1 MACVTPFLGSSASP
15 YPSELMPTDRP
26 AARRRY
32 ATRMPL
38 EERREELLD
47 AALRV
52 LAREG
57 YGQLTI
63 SAIAAEAGVTRPVV
77 YDAYGGIDPLLHAL
91 LDRTQQRATAAAMA
105 LIPADGTPVELDR
118 WLLEAADGLLQAVEA
133 DPETW
138 RPVLGLTDGA
148 PPAVRER
155 IESTLVLLRGF
166 VADVLRTNLGP
177 GTEPHIEPDI
187 EVDVEVVAHS
197 LVALV
202 QEFARMLLANPD
214 EYPKERLMSA
224 YAGMLALRRRT

>member
-1 MACVTPFLGSSASP
+1 
-15 YPSELMPTDRP
+15 MPTDRP

-52 LAREG
+52 LARDG

-91 LDRTQQRATAAAMA
+91 LDRTQQRATAAALA
-105 LIPADGTPVELDR
+105 LIPAGGTPVELDR

-166 VADVLRTNLGP
+166 VADVLRTNLDP
-177 GTEPHIEPDI
+177 GTEL
-187 EVDVEVVAHS
+187 DVEVVAHS

-202 QEFARMLLANPD
+202 QEFARLLLEKPE
-214 EYPKERLMSA
+214 EYPKERLLDA

>member
-1 MACVTPFLGSSASP
+1 MAN
-15 YPSELMPTDRP
+15 DRP

-32 ATRMPL
+32 AARMPL
-38 EERREELLD
+38 EERREALLD

-52 LAREG
+52 LGRDG

-91 LDRTQQRATAAAMA
+91 LDRTQQRATDAALA
-105 LIPADGTPVELDR
+105 LIPAGGVPVELDR
-118 WLLEAADGLLQAVEA
+118 WLLEAADGLLQAVQE

-177 GTEPHIEPDI
+177 ETEL
-187 EVDVEVVAHS
+187 DVEVVAHS
-197 LVALV
+197 LVTLV
-202 QEFARMLLANPD
+202 QEFARLLLARPD
-214 EYPKERLMSA
+214 EYPKERLLAA
-224 YAGMLALRRRT
+224 YAGMLAVRLRT

>member
-1 MACVTPFLGSSASP
+1 MA
-15 YPSELMPTDRP
+15 TDRP

-52 LAREG
+52 VARAG
-57 YGQLTI
+57 YGHLTI
-63 SAIAAEAGVTRPVV
+63 STIAAEAGVTRPVV

-91 LDRTQQRATAAAMA
+91 LDRTQQRATDAALA
-105 LIPADGTPVELDR
+105 LIPAGGAQIDLDR
-118 WLLEAADGLLQAVEA
+118 WLVDAVDGFLHAVQA

-148 PPAVRER
+148 PAVVRER

-177 GTEPHIEPDI
+177 GTEL
-187 EVDVEVVAHS
+187 DVEVVAHS

-202 QEFARMLLANPD
+202 QELARLLLSKPE
-214 EYPKERLMSA
+214 EYPKERLLSA
-224 YAGMLALRRRT
+224 YAGILALRR

>member
-1 MACVTPFLGSSASP
+1 
-15 YPSELMPTDRP
+15 
-26 AARRRY
+26 
-32 ATRMPL
+32 MPL

-52 LAREG
+52 LARDG

-63 SAIAAEAGVTRPVV
+63 SAIAGEAGVTRPVV

-91 LDRTQQRATAAAMA
+91 LDRTQQRATAAALA
-105 LIPADGTPVELDR
+105 LIPAGGTPVEIDR

-166 VADVLRTNLGP
+166 VADLLRTNLDP
-177 GTEPHIEPDI
+177 GTEL
-187 EVDVEVVAHS
+187 DVEVVAHS

-202 QEFARMLLANPD
+202 QEFARLLLEKPD
-214 EYPKERLMSA
+214 EFPKERLLAA
-224 YAGMLALRRRT
+224 YAGMLALRR

>member
-1 MACVTPFLGSSASP
+1 
-15 YPSELMPTDRP
+15 MPTDRP

-52 LAREG
+52 LARDG

-91 LDRTQQRATAAAMA
+91 LDRTQQRTTAAALA
-105 LIPADGTPVELDR
+105 LIPADGAPVEIDR
-118 WLLEAADGLLQAVEA
+118 WLLEAADGLLRAVEA

-138 RPVLGLTDGA
+138 RPVLGLTDAA

-155 IESTLVLLRGF
+155 IESTLIMLRGF
-166 VADVLRTNLGP
+166 VADLLRTNLDP
-177 GTEPHIEPDI
+177 GTEL
-187 EVDVEVVAHS
+187 DVEVVAHS

-202 QEFARMLLANPD
+202 QEFARLLLAKPD
-214 EYPKERLMSA
+214 EYPKERLLAA
-224 YAGMLALRRRT
+224 YAGMLDLRRRT

>member
-1 MACVTPFLGSSASP
+1 
-15 YPSELMPTDRP
+15 MPTDRP

-32 ATRMPL
+32 AARMPL

-52 LAREG
+52 LARDG

-91 LDRTQQRATAAAMA
+91 LDRTQQRATAAALA
-105 LIPADGTPVELDR
+105 LIPAGGTPVELDR

-166 VADVLRTNLGP
+166 VADVLRTNLDP
-177 GTEPHIEPDI
+177 GTEL
-187 EVDVEVVAHS
+187 DVEVVAHS

-202 QEFARMLLANPD
+202 QEFARLLLAKPD
-214 EYPKERLMSA
+214 EYPKERLLDA